1 MKHNFKVTGIIVLM
15 FVISQIIGLGVFYSY
30 DNYFGKTSEQLI
42 ANGTISNETIP
53 DISIVRENL
62 PPPIE
67 IKQTIDYVSIIISI
81 VIGITIA
88 VLLFLLLSRINAKLL
103 IKIWFTFVVFLCL
116 SIAFSLLLY
125 PQFGLNL
132 FNLFGKKIALAEM
145 IAVPLAIVLTYLK
158 IFKRNMV
165 AHNFSELLIYP
176 GLAVIFLPIMNL
188 FLVIILLIIISV
200 YDMIAVWKT
209 KHMIKMAKFQVNE
222 LKIFTGFLIPYLKKE
237 DRIKIEKIK
246 SMKLSNKQKNLKLK
260 KEKIHI
266 QIAALGGGDVAF
278 PLIFVGVIL
287 LSLGLLPAIITI
299 LTTAFS
305 LALLLIFSQKGKF
318 YPAMP
323 FLSIGCLIGLLISLM
338 I

>member
-15 FVISQIIGLGVFYSY
+15 FIISQFIGLAVVYSY
-30 DNYFGKTSEQLI
+30 DNYFGKTSQTLI
-42 ANGTISNETIP
+42 ANGTISNETLP

-67 IKQTIDYVSIIISI
+67 IKQTVDYVSIIISI
-81 VIGITIA
+81 AIGITIA
-88 VLLFLLLSRINAKLL
+88 VLLFLFLSRVNAKLL

-125 PQFGLNL
+125 PQFGLSL
-132 FNLFGKKIALAEM
+132 FNLFGKRISLAEM
-145 IAVPLAIVLTYLK
+145 IAVPLAITFTYLK
-158 IFKRNMV
+158 IFRRNII

-176 GLAVIFLPIMNL
+176 GLAVIFLPIVNL

-222 LKIFTGFLIPYLKKE
+222 LKLFTGFLIPYVKRE

-246 SMKLSNKQKNLKLK
+246 AMKLSNKQKNQKLR
-260 KEKIHI
+260 KEKIHM

-278 PLIFVGVIL
+278 PMIFIGVIL
-287 LSLGLLPAIITI
+287 LTLGLLPAIITI
-299 LTTAFS
+299 VTTAIS
-305 LALLLIFSQKGKF
+305 LVLLLFFSQKGKF

-323 FLSIGCLIGLLISLM
+323 FLSIGCLIGLLIGLM

>member
-1 MKHNFKVTGIIVLM
+1 MKHNFKITAIIVLM
-15 FVISQIIGLGVFYSY
+15 FIISQFIGLSVVYSY
-30 DNYFGKTSEQLI
+30 DHYFGKTSQQLI

-53 DISIVRENL
+53 DLSIVRENL
-62 PPPIE
+62 PPPVE
-67 IKQTIDYVSIIISI
+67 IKQTVDYVSIIISL

-88 VLLFLLLSRINAKLL
+88 VFLFLLLSKINARLL

-116 SIAFSLLLY
+116 SIAISLLLY
-125 PQFGLNL
+125 PQFGLSL
-132 FNLFGKKIALAEM
+132 FTIFGKRFSLAEI
-145 IAVPLAIVLTYLK
+145 IAVPLAIIFTYLK
-158 IFKRNMV
+158 IFKRNLI
-165 AHNFSELLIYP
+165 AHNLSELLIYP
-176 GLAVIFLPIMNL
+176 GLAVVFLPIVNL
-188 FLVIILLIIISV
+188 LLVIILLIIISV

-222 LKIFTGFLIPYLKKE
+222 LKLFTGFLIPYIRKE

-246 SMKLSNKQKNLKLK
+246 TMKLSDKQKNQRLK
-260 KEKIHI
+260 KEKIHV

-278 PLIFVGVIL
+278 PMIFVGVIL

-299 LTTAFS
+299 LTTALS
-305 LALLLIFSQKGKF
+305 LVLLLFFSEKGKF